1 MTTILAGDI
10 GGTKTIL
17 RLTQLEAP
25 EPIILAEHTYTSGD
39 FSHLTPMIR
48 HFLDQIAGEYPER
61 ACLAIAGPVFNQ
73 TSQVTNLGWHLSAAD
88 MATDLKIPYLTLIND
103 FVAIGYGILT
113 LNPADLYILQDRPI
127 HDHAPIAILGA
138 GTGLGEALLVWQG
151 DRYQVLA
158 LEGGHTDYPPR
169 NPLEIGLLE
178 YLLTKFGRVSVE
190 RVVSGQGICNIYAY
204 LRDTGKCP
212 ESPALAQQMN
222 SGLDA
227 AVISNAAMAGQD
239 PLCTKTMDMFVAA
252 YGAEAGNLA
261 LKTLPLGGVYLA
273 GGIAAK
279 ILAKL
284 QDGQFLDSFVDKGRL
299 RPLLEQLRVSIVLN
313 PKVGLQGAHAV
324 AESKLI
330 TQDEG

>member
-1 MTTILAGDI
+1 MTTILSGDI

-17 RLTQLEAP
+17 RLTQVNP
-25 EPIILAEHTYTSGD
+25 PQVKVLAEETYASGD
-39 FSHLTPMIR
+39 FPHLTPLIR
-48 HFLDQIAGEYPER
+48 QFLDQIPGHDPDR

-73 TSQVTNLGWHLSAAD
+73 TSQVTNLGWHLRADDMAAD
-88 MATDLKIPYLTLIND
+88 LNIPDLTLIND

-113 LNPADLYILQDRPI
+113 LNRADLYVLQDRPS

-151 DRYQVLA
+151 DRYQVLP

-178 YLLTKFGRVSVE
+178 YLLKKLGRVSVE

-204 LRDTGKCP
+204 LRDTGKFP
-212 ESPALAQQMN
+212 ESAKLAQQM
-222 SGLDA
+222 SRELDA
-227 AVISNAAMAGQD
+227 AIISDAAMAGQD
-239 PLCTKTMDMFVAA
+239 PLCEKTLDMFIAA

-261 LKTLPLGGVYLA
+261 LKTLPLGGVYIA

-284 QDGQFLDSFVDKGRL
+284 QDGKFLDSFVDKGRL
-299 RPLLEQLRVSIVLN
+299 RPLLEQLPVSIVLN
-313 PKVGLQGAHAV
+313 PKVGLQGAHLV
-324 AESKLI
+324 AASKPI
-330 TQDEG
+330 TAP